1 MTPTANQQDLR
12 FLDPYRAV
20 AIHASYSARFAPKF
34 DGVRFGIQV
43 GEIALQRLLPL
54 PDRERRHI
62 VDRRP
67 YIDIFLGETRV
78 YKRTSQTLLFARC
91 PDVG

>member
-20 AIHASYSARFAPKF
+20 AIHASYS
-34 DGVRFGIQV
+34 VRFGVQV

-54 PDRERRHI
+54 PD
-62 VDRRP
+62 
-67 YIDIFLGETRV
+67 
-78 YKRTSQTLLFARC
+78 
-91 PDVG
+91 